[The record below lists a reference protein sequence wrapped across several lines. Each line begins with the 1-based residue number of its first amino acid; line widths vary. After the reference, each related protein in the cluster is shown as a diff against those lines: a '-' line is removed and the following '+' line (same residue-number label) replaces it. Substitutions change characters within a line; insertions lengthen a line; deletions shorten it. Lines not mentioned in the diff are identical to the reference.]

1 MSNIPINS
9 GTGPGVAV
17 DLVGTDNYQVVKIMQ
32 AVAGNSASLST
43 LLTITGS
50 VGIAGTPAVTAANV
64 TIASIA
70 TGTVNVVNVL
80 SASNVTVAS
89 LTTGTV
95 NVVNTVAVTQPT
107 QNIKMA
113 YVASTAPTI
122 TLTTLAASS
131 ARQSTAFVN
140 TASNYLDG
148 GMLIALKTTSGT
160 HGADLVAYCHFYAS
174 PDGVNWTNPITSG
187 TDALVTISTG
197 MNLYGPAVIN
207 FGTSVTGLYAAT
219 RVIASIASIFGGQ
232 LPQQWGV
239 VIENKVGLAFTNVGG
254 DQVVNFYPT
263 YQTIGTT

>member
-32 AVAGNSASLST
+32 GGVGVTGGLSSV
-43 LLTITGS
+43 LT
-50 VGIAGTPAVTAANV
+50 IAGTVSVSGGGSAVT
-64 TIASIA
+64 I
-70 TGTVNVVNVL
+70 
-80 SASNVTVAS
+80 
-89 LTTGTV
+89 
-95 NVVNTVAVTQPT
+95 PT

-113 YVASTAPTI
+113 YVASTSPTI

-140 TASNYLDG
+140 TISNYLDG
-148 GMLIALKTTSGT
+148 SMLIALKTTSGT
-160 HGADLVAYCHFYAS
+160 HGSDLVAYCHFYAS
-174 PDGVNWTNPITSG
+174 PDGVNWSNPITSG
-187 TDALVTISTG
+187 TDAVVVITTG
-197 MNLYGPAVIN
+197 MNLYGPAIVN

-219 RVIASIASIFGGQ
+219 RMIASVAGIFGGQ

-239 VIENKVGLAFTNVGG
+239 VIENKTGLAFTATGA

-263 YQTIGTT
+263 YQVMGTT